1 MLKQY
6 NNCTAR
12 ENMTMCFQNVK
23 DGHLNK
29 AYSLFVI
36 AISDNNDDPGYYP
49 ILSKIAEK
57 IPNSNVPEMWNEY
70 GITDYA
76 RDVFF

>member
-57 IPNSNVPEMWNEY
+57 IHNSNVPEMWN
-70 GITDYA
+70 
-76 RDVFF
+76 